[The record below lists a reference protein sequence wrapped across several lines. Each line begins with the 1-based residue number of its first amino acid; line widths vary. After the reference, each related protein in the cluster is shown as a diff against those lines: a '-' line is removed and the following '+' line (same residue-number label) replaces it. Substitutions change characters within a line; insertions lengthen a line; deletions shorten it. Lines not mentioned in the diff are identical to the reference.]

1 MLAAMSCARCKHLD
15 DEITITM
22 PIHLRAAIA
31 LAADNVD
38 AGVIK
43 LIEGDIDFPFERASK
58 EAPLGKDSWSDI
70 TYHRFACT
78 SCGQRFKLAAETYH
92 GRGGAWEAE

>member
-1 MLAAMSCARCKHLD
+1 MSCARCKHLD

-43 LIEGDIDFPFERASK
+43 LIEGDLDFPFASASK

-78 SCGQRFKLAAETYH
+78 SCGQRFKIAAETYH